1 MNRPDDDGF
10 LSRWSRRK
18 AAVRTGAPAPEP
30 PAAAPAT
37 PAVSRSTATPVT
49 GHADALQP
57 DGSATVSQGVPAAP
71 PPEPPPQLEDT
82 EALTPES
89 DFARF
94 AKPDVDPQV
103 RNAAL
108 KKLFADPR
116 FNVIDEMD
124 IDIMDYNKLE
134 PLPQSMLRR
143 MAQAHVLGLFDDE
156 EDEEK
161 AKAASAGAA
170 DPATPSA
177 APAPSATADADIPSP
192 DPRAPDEDPD
202 LRLQPDDA
210 AGPAGDRPRAGE
222 DAERQR

>member
-1 MNRPDDDGF
+1 MNRPEDDGF

-37 PAVSRSTATPVT
+37 PVEARATATPVT
-49 GHADALQP
+49 GQADAQRP
-57 DGSATVSQGVPAAP
+57 DGSVTASNRAPAAP

-156 EDEEK
+156 EDDEK
-161 AKAASAGAA
+161 ATAAAADVA

-177 APAPSATADADIPSP
+177 DPTPSAAADGDTPSP